1 LESIGTR
8 IVFISFYFVLKII
21 KKIFSLSA
29 FANIIPIRPK
39 IILNPIHRSEF
50 LKIFTLQPIIKY
62 SIFGFQ
68 YEPGVIRESI
78 SVYVFLM
85 DDIPIKDL
93 SLIADPDKNFLVI
106 VKDGVIY
113 KNLTK

>member
-1 LESIGTR
+1 M
-8 IVFISFYFVLKII
+8 
-21 KKIFSLSA
+21 
-29 FANIIPIRPK
+29 
-39 IILNPIHRSEF
+39 
-50 LKIFTLQPIIKY
+50 
-62 SIFGFQ
+62 
-68 YEPGVIRESI
+68 IRESI